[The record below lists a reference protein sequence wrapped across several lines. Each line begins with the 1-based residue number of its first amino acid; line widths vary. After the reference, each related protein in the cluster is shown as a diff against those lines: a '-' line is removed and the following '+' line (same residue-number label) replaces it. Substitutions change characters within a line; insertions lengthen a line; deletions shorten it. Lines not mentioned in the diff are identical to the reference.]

1 MRKYNKRTFAIFC
14 V

>member
-1 MRKYNKRTFAIFC
+1 MRKYNKRTFAIFY